1 MRADGQASSTIRL
14 RLIALRAAARHS
26 QTSPELLTRDDVDIW
41 LNRNIAT
48 NTRDAYWRSVN
59 EFWHFMVE
67 SGQMQSHPF
76 SGVRKRP
83 KTRRG
88 LPRPLSLPELAVVL
102 DTAPNPRMYCWLILG
117 YRAGLRS
124 SEIAALRGEQIRGGI
139 LTVQGKNERVRRIP
153 VHPDVAEIQQGM
165 PDLGSWFPSRLAKT
179 HSVTP
184 HTVTSRITQHFR
196 NCGITEGSCHRL
208 RHSFA
213 TELFDQGV
221 DIRIVQ
227 ELLGHSFI
235 TTTQIYTRV
244 SREQMSRA
252 IGTLPSASGL

>member
-26 QTSPELLTRDDVDIW
+26 NTSPELLTRDDVDAW
-41 LNRNIAT
+41 LNRDIAT

-59 EFWHFMVE
+59 EFWHYMVE
-67 SGQMQSHPF
+67 SGQMDHHPF
-76 SGVRKRP
+76 SGIRRRP
-83 KTRRG
+83 KSRRG
-88 LPRPLSLPELAVVL
+88 LPRPLSRPELAVVL
-102 DTAPNPRMYCWLILG
+102 ETVPNGRMHRWIILG

-124 SEIAALRGEQIRGGI
+124 SEIAALRGEQMRGGV
-139 LTVQGKNERVRRIP
+139 LTVEGKHERVRRIP
-153 VHPDVAEIQQGM
+153 MHPDVIAIQAGM
-165 PDLGSWFPSRLAKT
+165 PELGAWFPSRLDRT
-179 HSVTP
+179 HPVTP
-184 HTVTSRITQHFR
+184 HTVTASITTHFR

-213 TELFDQGV
+213 TELLEQGV
-221 DIRIVQ
+221 DIRIIQ

-244 SREQMSRA
+244 TGVQMARA
-252 IGTLPSASGL
+252 VSGLPSASGL